1 MTGTEMSGDF
11 ADLPFHPN
19 CLTRNPHLQ
28 SVIATTRV
36 RSNGRNAMLEQA
48 RQIIVDGGGGV
59 RLLGYHSIQTDEPAK
74 ALVILIHGWE
84 GSSESA
90 YIQSSGKY
98 LFSRGYEVFRLNL
111 RDHGESH
118 HLNEGLFHGALI
130 DETLEAVSNV
140 CRLADHLPVYLMGF
154 SLGGNFG
161 LRIAL
166 RQTHRRIDNLKHV
179 FAISPPLD
187 PYKSTWCIDA
197 SLPFYRLYFLRKWK
211 RSLKRKQH
219 LFPQRYDFNG
229 ILNLNTCLGLTKA
242 IMPWYPEYSDCRLYF
257 NEYTLLEGAFRDL
270 SMPVTI
276 VTAED
281 DPFIPVDDFRRLER
295 NPHLN
300 LLIQR
305 YGGHCGFLEFFPYA
319 CWYDRLLDRTIEKET
334 MEGP

>member
-1 MTGTEMSGDF
+1 MSLQF
-11 ADLPFHPN
+11 CPN
-19 CLTRNPHLQ
+19 LLTRNRHLQ
-28 SVIATTRV
+28 SILATTRV
-36 RSNGRNAMLEQA
+36 RNNGRNAMIDATLPV
-48 RQIIVDGGGGV
+48 IVDGGAGV
-59 RLLGYHSIQTDEPAK
+59 RLLGYHSVQPDQPGK
-74 ALVILIHGWE
+74 ALIILIHGWE

-98 LFSRGYEVFRLNL
+98 LFEKGYDVFRLNL

-130 DETLEAVSNV
+130 EETVEAVSDI
-140 CRLADHLPVYLMGF
+140 CRLANGLPVYLVGF

-161 LRIAL
+161 LRVAL
-166 RQTHRRIDNLKHV
+166 RQSLCRIVNLRHI

-187 PYKSTWCIDA
+187 PYTATQRIDE

-211 RSLKRKQH
+211 RSLRKKQALYPDKYNFDDILH
-219 LFPQRYDFNG
+219 LRS
-229 ILNLNTCLGLTKA
+229 CLGLTIA
-242 IMPWYPEYSDCRLYF
+242 MMPWHPEHSDCRAYF
-257 NEYTLLEGAFRDL
+257 REYTLLNDAFKDL

-281 DPFIPVDDFRRLER
+281 DPFIPVADFRRLKK
-295 NPHLN
+295 NPHLQ

-319 CWYDRLLDRTIEKET
+319 SWYDRLIDRTIEKDILT
-334 MEGP
+334 V